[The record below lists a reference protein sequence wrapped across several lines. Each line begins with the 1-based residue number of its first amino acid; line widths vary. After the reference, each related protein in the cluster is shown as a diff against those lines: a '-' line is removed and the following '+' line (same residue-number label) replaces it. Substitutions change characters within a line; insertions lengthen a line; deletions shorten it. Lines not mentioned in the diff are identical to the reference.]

1 VDPLQS
7 QLARQ
12 TAEQQKIVGGLQTEL
27 ARRTAEYQGIITS
40 LTWQATSP
48 IRNLLGRSRWVTRQA
63 HQVLQLITITFQ
75 LPERFLRGRRANR
88 QTVKQS
94 SPQVGNLSL
103 SVHSFTEGEKAA
115 TRAKVLAALTGLAET
130 TAHTLQKTEG
140 HSISSSP
147 LNDYFD
153 DGFYISQDPRLL
165 EMSLQPL
172 QHYLD
177 QGWKE
182 GRSPHPLFDLKWY
195 LEHNPDVLAAGVEPL
210 QHYLNHGWKEGRS
223 PHPLFDLK
231 WYLEHNP
238 DVLAAGVEP
247 LKHYLQQGS
256 REQRNPHPLFNVSRY
271 LHENPDLKEVGIEPL
286 THYLHRRVHNSRPS
300 KSEHPTDAADP
311 ARLPGNCFPH
321 LTPLRT
327 FSASKKQ
334 RRVNLVTDSMNCWII
349 VLEWNLSLFRI
360 SLICSV

>member
-1 VDPLQS
+1 
-7 QLARQ
+7 
-12 TAEQQKIVGGLQTEL
+12 
-27 ARRTAEYQGIITS
+27 
-40 LTWQATSP
+40 
-48 IRNLLGRSRWVTRQA
+48 
-63 HQVLQLITITFQ
+63 VLRLITITCQ
-75 LPERFLRGRRANR
+75 LPDRFLRGRRANR
-88 QTVKQS
+88 QTVKQRL
-94 SPQVGNLSL
+94 PQVGNLSL
-103 SVHSFTEGEKAA
+103 SVHSFSEGEKAT
-115 TRAKVLAALTGLAET
+115 TRANVLAALTGPAET
-130 TAHTLQKTEG
+130 TADTLQKTEG
-140 HSISSSP
+140 RSLSSPP

-153 DGFYISQDPRLL
+153 DGFYISQAPRLV

-172 QHYLD
+172 QHYLE

-195 LEHNPDVLAAGVEPL
+195 LEHNPDVLAAG
-210 QHYLNHGWKEGRS
+210 
-223 PHPLFDLK
+223 
-231 WYLEHNP
+231 
-238 DVLAAGVEP
+238 AEP

-271 LHENPDLKEVGIEPL
+271 LHENPDLKEAGIEPL

-300 KSEHPTDAADP
+300 KSEHPTDAVDP